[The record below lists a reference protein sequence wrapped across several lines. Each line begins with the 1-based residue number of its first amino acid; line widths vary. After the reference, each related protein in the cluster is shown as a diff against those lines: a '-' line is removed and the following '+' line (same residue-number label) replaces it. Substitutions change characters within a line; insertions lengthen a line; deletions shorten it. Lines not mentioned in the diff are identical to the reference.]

1 MVAKAAILA
10 DLRASMAAIERGEG
24 SGMFAA
30 DGSCGDGRAVRGDA
44 EEGARG
50 AVGTRDTAR
59 AVAPMAIEAAGEQ
72 RASDAGGCEFEG
84 DGRGADEKTAEAA
97 FRKILRWV
105 SVRERSSAYVRERLA
120 KDEFSPEAIDEA
132 LERALR
138 VRVVDDRR
146 YGDALIRMKLAAGK
160 GLRAA
165 EAEII
170 ELGIDPSTLDAW
182 QEHAERGREAE
193 VQRALALLRRRPP
206 RAKQARE
213 AAFRKLVGQGFPTDI
228 ASSAARLWSE
238 EYFADIGTL

>member
-1 MVAKAAILA
+1 
-10 DLRASMAAIERGEG
+10 
-24 SGMFAA
+24 
-30 DGSCGDGRAVRGDA
+30 
-44 EEGARG
+44 
-50 AVGTRDTAR
+50 
-59 AVAPMAIEAAGEQ
+59 MAIEAAGEQ

-84 DGRGADEKTAEAA
+84 DGRGADEKTGEAA

-105 SVRERSSAYVRERLA
+105 SVRERSSAYVRERRA

-182 QEHAERGREAE
+182 QEHAERGRDAE
-193 VQRALALLRRRPP
+193 VQRALACCAGGRPGPSRRGRRRSANWWARAFPP
-206 RAKQARE
+206 ISPLRPPACGPKSISRTLE
-213 AAFRKLVGQGFPTDI
+213 PSNPLGGSFIVRISYTVLRGFMSNVPHGYLI
-228 ASSAARLWSE
+228 
-238 EYFADIGTL
+238 

>member
-1 MVAKAAILA
+1 MATKAAILA

-24 SGMFAA
+24 SGTFAA
-30 DGSCGDGRAVRGDA
+30 DSSCGDRRAARGDA
-44 EEGARG
+44 EDTSGTAGARG
-50 AVGTRDTAR
+50 ASSCELQGDRHG
-59 AVAPMAIEAAGEQ
+59 GE
-72 RASDAGGCEFEG
+72 RTG
-84 DGRGADEKTAEAA
+84 EAA

-120 KDEFSPEAIDEA
+120 KDEFPPEAIDEA
-132 LERALR
+132 LDRA
-138 VRVVDDRR
+138 VRVHAVDDRR
-146 YGDALIRMKLAAGK
+146 YSDALIRMKLAAGK

-170 ELGIDPSTLDAW
+170 GLGIDPSTLDAW
-182 QEHAERGREAE
+182 QEHAERGRDAE

-213 AAFRKLVGQGFPTDI
+213 AAFRKLVGQGFSTDI

-238 EYFADIGTL
+238 EHFADIGTL